1 MLSGKEGR
9 MKVIETTQLEPTCHV
24 VETAEVEPGCHP

>member
-1 MLSGKEGR
+1 MD
-9 MKVIETTQLEPTCHV
+9 KVVETTELEPTCHPAV

>member
-1 MLSGKEGR
+1 
-9 MKVIETTQLEPTCHV
+9 MKIVETTEIQPTCHPAV